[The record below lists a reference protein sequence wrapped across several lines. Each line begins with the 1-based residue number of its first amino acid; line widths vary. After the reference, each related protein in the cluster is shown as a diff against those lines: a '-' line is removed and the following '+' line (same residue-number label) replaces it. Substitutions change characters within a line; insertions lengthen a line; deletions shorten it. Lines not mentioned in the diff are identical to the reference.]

1 MVVMRFS
8 NGSDCDHVANDH
20 IFFTEILSQ
29 LHYTRAMDQG

>member
-8 NGSDCDHVANDH
+8 NGSDYDPMANDH
-20 IFFTEILSQ
+20 IFLTEILSQ